1 MYLKI
6 FNKNYINVELLKTY
20 IKKNYD
26 DYKKLKINKETYE

>member
-26 DYKKLKINKETYE
+26 FKNFEELNFFYHL